1 MAKKKKKKK
10 KKAKA
15 KRQARKQTCIAFLR
29 EVYGSDPNIS
39 NDKVLTK
46 LLAKFPQSNAG
57 VKSIITWKNMLR
69 KEGFDIPMSR
79 VGRKTTKKKASKKK
93 AAKKKTRKRKK

>member
-1 MAKKKKKKK
+1 MAKKK

-15 KRQARKQTCIAFLR
+15 ERKARKLTCIAFLR
-29 EVYGSDPNIS
+29 ELYGSDPNIA
-39 NDKVLTK
+39 NDKALSK

-69 KEGFDIPMSR
+69 AEGLDIPMSR
-79 VGRKTTKKKASKKK
+79 VGRKTSKKKTTKKKA
-93 AAKKKTRKRKK
+93 RKRIRK

>member
-1 MAKKKKKKK
+1 MAKKK

-15 KRQARKQTCIAFLR
+15 KRQARKLTCIAFLR
-29 EVYGSDPNIS
+29 EVYEGDPNIS
-39 NDKVLTK
+39 NDKVLAK

-79 VGRKTTKKKASKKK
+79 VGRKSAKKKTSTKKAT
-93 AAKKKTRKRKK
+93 AKKTRKRKNK